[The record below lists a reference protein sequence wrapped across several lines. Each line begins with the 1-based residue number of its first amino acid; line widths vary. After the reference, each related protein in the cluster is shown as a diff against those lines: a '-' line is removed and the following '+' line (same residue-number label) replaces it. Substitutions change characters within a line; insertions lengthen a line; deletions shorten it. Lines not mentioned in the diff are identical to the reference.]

1 MKYSWIGGLLL
12 AAMCCAIGPSAIAA
26 QVGLTHRYSF
36 TAGANDSVGTAHGTL
51 QGVATV
57 GGGALNFNNPNHAAP
72 APGRGYLSLPA
83 SILPTSGSVTIE
95 QWFTFGPSGYSTQA
109 FSFRNAPGARSTGQ
123 FLMHTISTPL
133 PANPPGGPNTGGSHI
148 TQGLYGWGGPP
159 PATYAH
165 HTTPGLGVQGGGY
178 VDDGLAHMAAT
189 VIDAAAGTLSYY
201 VYRVSDGLGGH
212 QQTIPAIPLSFYS
225 FNEAFL
231 GRSAWDVDN
240 YINGTVDEFR
250 IYNRAKTA
258 AEIAADFAA
267 GPNIVPEP
275 ASAVLGGVV
284 AAGLLAAAG
293 RRVFPRPAA
302 KSAILTPGD
311 GSSQLE

>member
-1 MKYSWIGGLLL
+1 MNCPWIRALVV
-12 AAMCCAIGPSAIAA
+12 AALCAAVGPRATAT

-36 TAGANDSVGTAHGTL
+36 TNNANDSVGTAHGTL
-51 QGVATV
+51 HGVATV

-83 SILPTSGSVTIE
+83 SVLPASGSVTIE
-95 QWFTFGPSGYSTQA
+95 QWFTFGASGYSTQA
-109 FSFRNAPGARSTGQ
+109 YSFRNAPGARSTGQ
-123 FLMHTISTPL
+123 FLMHTVSTPL
-133 PANPPGGPNTGGSHI
+133 PDNPPGGPNTGGSHI
-148 TQGLYGWGGPP
+148 TQGLFGWGGPP

-189 VIDAAAGTLSYY
+189 VIDANAGTLSYY
-201 VYRVSDGLGGH
+201 IYRVSDGLGGL
-212 QQTIPAIPLSFYS
+212 QQTIPAIPLSSYS

-267 GPNIVPEP
+267 GPNVVPEP
-275 ASAVLGGVV
+275 ASLGLGGVM
-284 AAGLLAAAG
+284 AAGLLARARQ
-293 RRVFPRPAA
+293 RRGFPRAAA
-302 KSAILTPGD
+302 K
-311 GSSQLE
+311 